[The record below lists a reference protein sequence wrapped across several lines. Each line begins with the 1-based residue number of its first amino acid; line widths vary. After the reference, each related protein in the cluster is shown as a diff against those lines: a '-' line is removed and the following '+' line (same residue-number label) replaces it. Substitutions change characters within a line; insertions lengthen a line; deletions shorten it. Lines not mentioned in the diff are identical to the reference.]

1 MDKENKNS
9 LTNNG
14 AAPIEKN
21 PFADFD
27 FVYKNPLA
35 DYDGTPVPHTEEDDA
50 DFEEILEKIE
60 EHRMMQF
67 DRTIRFNFMT
77 DEEADEE
84 LEYAKET
91 ADDEKR

>member
-1 MDKENKNS
+1 MDKETKNN

-21 PFADFD
+21 PFADFG
-27 FVYKNPLA
+27 YKNPLA

-60 EHRMMQF
+60 EYRMMQY
-67 DRTIRFNFMT
+67 DPTIRFNYMT

-84 LEYAKET
+84 LDYAKET

>member
-9 LTNNG
+9 LINNG
-14 AAPIEKN
+14 ASIEKN

-35 DYDGTPVPHTEEDDA
+35 DYDGTPVAHTEEDDA

>member
-1 MDKENKNS
+1 MDKENKNC

-27 FVYKNPLA
+27 WDPKTTSLQS
-35 DYDGTPVPHTEEDDA
+35 EEGDPA
-50 DFEEILEKIE
+50 FEETLDKIE
-60 EHRMMQF
+60 ELRSALY
-67 DRTIRFNFMT
+67 DPTIRFNNMT
-77 DEEADEE
+77 DEEAQEE

-91 ADDEKR
+91 ADDEKK